1 MKKIMIVMML
11 IMVQCVD
18 AKVMKRAGGVAT
30 VPSQP
35 AITQPAPIVTP
46 SAPAPSPI
54 QAPILA
60 PMMKIDQD
68 AIKKRLDEQLRS
80 PVENAWND
88 RINDVFDLAMV
99 NRELARDYF
108 IKMREK
114 MVEAGVKPVEL
125 IERPSFAKASE
136 GKPIEEKIEEPMKR
150 ATGPRKPAVPKM
162 EPTEASKTET
172 TEGVAAGEEPMKK
185 GAMPA
190 PKKGVPSGGPKKNLT
205 PTKGVA
211 KPGTTKEEAPKVTE
225 QIFSVSKLKELD
237 NDKLI
242 ELFNDLL
249 EKLGT
254 VLSNWNG
261 MAVERVEEKTKHS
274 SRIYNVYGVPVP
286 DWTRK
291 IDTLKKVL
299 ISKNIMSE
307 IEVTKKINDRIAQVR
322 AEKTAKPVVSGQ
334 PEEKRIEEITEADV
348 VRDIKELLA
357 KPADSR
363 DTRWETAMQANI
375 RRLKPLNRVEAEKYR
390 DELNNKITEAKK

>member
-1 MKKIMIVMML
+1 
-11 IMVQCVD
+11 
-18 AKVMKRAGGVAT
+18 
-30 VPSQP
+30 
-35 AITQPAPIVTP
+35 
-46 SAPAPSPI
+46 
-54 QAPILA
+54 
-60 PMMKIDQD
+60 
-68 AIKKRLDEQLRS
+68 
-80 PVENAWND
+80 
-88 RINDVFDLAMV
+88 VFDLAMV

-125 IERPSFAKASE
+125 IERA
-136 GKPIEEKIEEPMKR
+136 KPIEQKKLVEEKAIESSLPAGEEPMKR
-150 ATGPRKPAVPKM
+150 ATGPRKPAAPKM
-162 EPTEASKTET
+162 ETEASKTET
-172 TEGVAAGEEPMKK
+172 TEGVAGGEEPMKK

-190 PKKGVPSGGPKKNLT
+190 PKKGAPSGGPKKNLT

-211 KPGTTKEEAPKVTE
+211 KPGTTKEEAPKIAE

-261 MAVERVEEKTKHS
+261 MAVEKVEEKTKYGS
-274 SRIYNVYGVPVP
+274 KIYNVYGVPVP

-299 ISKNIMSE
+299 IAKNIMSE
-307 IEVTKKINDRIAQVR
+307 TEVTKKINDCIAQVR

-334 PEEKRIEEITEADV
+334 LEEKRIEEITEADV

-375 RRLKPLNRVEAEKYR
+375 RRLKPLNPAEAEKYR
-390 DELNNKITEAKK
+390 DQLNKLIKNKK